1 MSATLPR
8 PVRAAPA
15 SLPRPLWLLAWVA
28 GIAIL
33 AELLHVAMGHGLVN
47 YDSVYALVW
56 GRDLGQG
63 HLPDYGVALAP
74 TPHPLAI
81 LAGLVVSPLS
91 THSAHGVHGTAAAD
105 AAVAGAFVAL
115 ALLGWVV
122 FRLGSLWF
130 NWPAGLLA
138 AALVLTRQ
146 PILDYGSRV
155 YVDVP
160 YLVLVLAALL
170 VETKRPRAGW
180 PVLALLALAGLIRP
194 EAWAFAGLYWLWLAW
209 PLAASRRAGAGP
221 APGTPSVSDLAW
233 LALLAASAPLLWVAS
248 DWAVTGHPFW
258 SLTSTRHTAQTLAR
272 VTGIRNVPQYIPRRI
287 GEITRPPVLIGAAVG
302 GVLTLWWLPGR
313 ARLGAAVGVAS
324 VVVFGVLAAAGLP
337 INTRYA
343 FLPATILCLFCGAGV
358 FGWMLL
364 PAADLRRRRAWMGAG
379 GVVALALIAFVPN
392 QVHLLRSLRHTLAAQ
407 RSIQNDL
414 STLVRRGVVGRA
426 CEPVA
431 VPNHRPVPLM
441 ALWLDAE
448 PKAIVSAQETAVR
461 RGSYIAPATAQARD
475 LFILDKRDPV
485 KVVPR
490 VPTAFRFVGADR
502 SWKVYASCP

>member
-1 MSATLPR
+1 VL
-8 PVRAAPA
+8 
-15 SLPRPLWLLAWVA
+15 LWLA
-28 GIAIL
+28 GIAVL
-33 AELLHVAMGHGLVN
+33 AELLHLLLGHGLVN

-63 HLPDYGVALAP
+63 HLPDYGTPLAP
-74 TPHPLAI
+74 TPHPLAV
-81 LAGLVVSPLS
+81 LAGLVVAPLS
-91 THSAHGVHGTAAAD
+91 TASSHGVHGTAAAD
-105 AAVAGAFVAL
+105 VAVAGAFVWL

-122 FRLGSLWF
+122 YRLGRLWW
-130 NWPAGLLA
+130 NVPAGVLA
-138 AALVLTRQ
+138 ALIVLTRQ

-170 VETKRPRAGW
+170 VETRRARAGW
-180 PVLALLALAGLIRP
+180 PVLALLGLAGLIRP

-209 PLAASRRAGAGP
+209 PALARRRGRTSSGP
-221 APGTPSVSDLAW
+221 ERTVGELAW
-233 LALLAASAPLLWVAS
+233 LALLAAAAPLLWVAS

-258 SLTSTRHTAQTLAR
+258 SLTSTRHTAQTLGR
-272 VTGIRNVPQYIPRRI
+272 IKGIRNVPEYIPRRI
-287 GEITRPPVLIGAAVG
+287 GEITRPPVLIGAVVG
-302 GVLTLWWLPGR
+302 GVLTLWWLPER
-313 ARLGAAVGVAS
+313 ARLGAVVGVAS
-324 VVVFGVLAAAGLP
+324 VVVFAVLAAAGLP

-343 FLPATILCLFCGAGV
+343 FLPATILCLFCAAGV
-358 FGWMLL
+358 FGWMEL
-364 PAADLRRRRAWMGAG
+364 PARDLRRRRAWMGAG
-379 GVVALALIAFVPN
+379 GVVALALVALVPN
-392 QVHLLRSLRHTLAAQ
+392 QAHMLRSLRHTLAAQ

-426 CEPVA
+426 CLPAA

-448 PKAIVSAQETAVR
+448 PKAIVSVQEQAVR
-461 RGSYIAPATAQARD
+461 QGSYIAPATAAARD

-490 VPTAFRFVGADR
+490 VPPGFRFVGADR